1 MDVACSQ
8 LTRVV
13 FKYLLKIQIKEV
25 EMDIQ
30 EYKRNSLKSRTLHV
44 ELPSGLELDLRLPS
58 PAQILFNLSDIDS
71 EDDRTNIK
79 KVLSMIQFP
88 NDLTLDDF
96 TAEDLMA
103 LIQYVADFL
112 NKVLEPL
119 NNSNSM

>member
-1 MDVACSQ
+1 
-8 LTRVV
+8 
-13 FKYLLKIQIKEV
+13 
-25 EMDIQ
+25 MDIQ

-119 NNSNSM
+119 NNSNPT